1 MPGPYYCTNN
11 DLRAEL
17 AVDNTVLPDVRA
29 ARLIADAEDIAD
41 SLLGAWPV
49 DETTGRKIVPAKVE
63 GWQAD
68 KLARFTVTLAARL
81 YREPGTVDVRRW
93 RSESVPD
100 FSVAGP
106 VGGVLSPALLGLLDG
121 SGLRRLAV
129 RARPSGGGRSV
140 LA

>member
-1 MPGPYYCTNN
+1 MNALVPTTN
-11 DLRAEL
+11 AE
-17 AVDNTVLPDVRA
+17 AYKASTDA
-29 ARLIADAEDIAD
+29 AGLCRDIVIASAMEIQQRRY
-41 SLLGAWPV
+41 V
-49 DETTGRKIVPAKVE
+49 KVE

-81 YREPGTVDVRRW
+81 YREPGTVDGRRW
-93 RSESVPD
+93 RSESGPD